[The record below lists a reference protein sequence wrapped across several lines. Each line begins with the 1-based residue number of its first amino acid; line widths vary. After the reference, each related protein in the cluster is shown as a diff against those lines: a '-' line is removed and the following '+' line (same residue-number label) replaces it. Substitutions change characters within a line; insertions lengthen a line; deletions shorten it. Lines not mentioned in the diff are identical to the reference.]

1 MRSPSV
7 EKQARKALRRL
18 TFYRLL
24 GELIALPQVIC
35 KAVISILM
43 SFGRWFNRIELAI
56 FALEQDAAR
65 RYILLTGLD
74 LGTATGEPGRY
85 AALNAE
91 NAEAI
96 QEAFMREAMSD
107 EP

>member
-1 MRSPSV
+1 MSV
-7 EKQARKALRRL
+7 SIEEQARQALRRII
-18 TFYRLL
+18 FYRLL
-24 GELIALPQVIC
+24 GEVFSLPQF
-35 KAVISILM
+35 ILGGFV
-43 SFGRWFNRIELAI
+43 SLLVGIGKWFNRLELAI

-91 NAEAI
+91 NAEAM
-96 QEAFMREAMSD
+96 QEAFMREAMAD
-107 EP
+107 ES

>member
-1 MRSPSV
+1 M
-7 EKQARKALRRL
+7 
-18 TFYRLL
+18 FYRLL
-24 GELIALPQVIC
+24 GEVFSLPQFLIKALIALLTC
-35 KAVISILM
+35 
-43 SFGRWFNRIELAI
+43 FGQWFNRLELAI

-91 NAEAI
+91 NAEAM
-96 QEAFMREAMSD
+96 QEAFMREVMSD
-107 EP
+107 EH